1 MSVTLKH
8 RRKITFLITS
18 LRKGIEKLAQ
28 AQADIDMFMFLF
40 FGYLSKVFRSLIFPF
55 EIQLDGLD
63 VKLSSSAGDWPI
75 TV

>member
-28 AQADIDMFMFLF
+28 AQADINMFMFLF